1 MKPPVAIEI
10 NHLNVALAGP
20 AILRDISL
28 RIETGAISAVIGPNG
43 SGKSTLIKSI
53 LGLVPY
59 SGEIKVMGRLVN
71 YSRHLIG
78 YVPQKFEFDASF
90 PLTVEEFL
98 GLFGGNVDRR
108 RIKAALE
115 EVDMLP
121 LARRRLGALSGGQQQ
136 RVLIAQAIIG
146 NPKILLLD
154 EPTSGIDVEG
164 VKDFYTLIKHLNT
177 EHHVTIVQV
186 SHEINMVYSFA
197 SQIICL
203 NRDLICAG
211 DPQTAL
217 NREVLKKL
225 YGDDIDFRGHLHATH
240 HHHD

>member
-1 MKPPVAIEI
+1 M
-10 NHLNVALAGP
+10 
-20 AILRDISL
+20 
-28 RIETGAISAVIGPNG
+28 
-43 SGKSTLIKSI
+43 
-53 LGLVPY
+53 
-59 SGEIKVMGRLVN
+59 
-71 YSRHLIG
+71 
-78 YVPQKFEFDASF
+78 
-90 PLTVEEFL
+90 
-98 GLFGGNVDRR
+98 FGGNVDRR

-121 LARRRLGALSGGQQQ
+121 LAKRRLGALSGGQQQ

-225 YGDDIDFRGHLHATH
+225 YGDDIDFRGHLHATDH
-240 HHHD
+240 QHD